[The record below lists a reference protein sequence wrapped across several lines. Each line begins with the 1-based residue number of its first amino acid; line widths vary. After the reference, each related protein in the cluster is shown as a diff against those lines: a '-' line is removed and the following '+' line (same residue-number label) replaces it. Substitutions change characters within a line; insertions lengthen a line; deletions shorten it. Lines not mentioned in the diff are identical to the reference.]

1 MDRDFIL
8 LLMSFHYP
16 FYKQFHALSHKDLH
30 IETDVADFLQTTEQQ
45 VSKDVLENI
54 YAYASTAV

>member
-1 MDRDFIL
+1 MNRDFIL
-8 LLMSFHYP
+8 LLISHHYP
-16 FYKQFHALSHKDLH
+16 FYQQFQALSHKDLF

-45 VSKDVLENI
+45 VSKNVLDNI